1 MKKKIADN
9 YINTKILKLQKE
21 DEERKAF
28 EELYNEHEE
37 DHDDSDIDD
46 ETDWSW
52 YKPDDNDIYFIVTT
66 AYP

>member
-1 MKKKIADN
+1 M
-9 YINTKILKLQKE
+9 QKE

-28 EELYNEHEE
+28 EEIYNEREE
-37 DHDDSDIDD
+37 DHDDVSDIDD
-46 ETDWSW
+46 EQDWSW